1 MLDELKPPVSIRVW
15 ASSVRFSGRRSA
27 VVGQP
32 NLMTREVLIV
42 LPNGHSKTALLHGD
56 RWTLGRSTDND
67 FGFPEDSGLSRQHLA
82 LEKENDAWTVRDLR
96 SKNGT
101 YVNDQLI
108 HSKHFLSP
116 GDRIVASL
124 LTVVFEPQPKVPQ
137 VSIVFDRTRTDQ
149 GTSTE
154 TLSTSLSDL
163 ISSQTI
169 STKVGRGPSEQW
181 KTPLAAFLRAGRELS
196 QGRPLPELF
205 QVILDLSIESVGAER
220 GVLMTLE
227 NGRLAVQAS
236 CGNGFRISTT
246 VRDQVINQK
255 ASLLIRNVQD
265 DEAFRSMQS
274 IVSQGVRALM
284 AVPLQTDS
292 QVIGLIYVDT
302 SHWLREFSGDD
313 LNLLT
318 VMANVAAIRI
328 ERERLVELENAQRR
342 MASDLEQAAEIQRLF
357 LPARPPEVPGLEL
370 AGFNA
375 SCRTIG
381 GDYYDFLTY
390 PDGRLALM
398 VGDVCGKGLPAA
410 LLMMTLQA
418 RVQVLAAEPN
428 SPAVVLDRLNRVLTA
443 ASLNA
448 RFISFF
454 FSVLDPESGALIFS
468 NAGHNPPLLIRANGT
483 VEQLTG
489 GGPVLGVVPNASYEE
504 DRCVLKSGDVAV
516 LYSDGVTDAIN
527 AQDEDF
533 GETRLSEA
541 LQQVHRKSADDILS
555 AVTTAVKDWAAGT
568 PAPDDITLVVVR
580 KT

>member
-1 MLDELKPPVSIRVW
+1 V
-15 ASSVRFSGRRSA
+15 
-27 VVGQP
+27 
-32 NLMTREVLIV
+32 
-42 LPNGHSKTALLHGD
+42 
-56 RWTLGRSTDND
+56 GRSTDND

-82 LEKENDAWTVRDLR
+82 FENENGAWIVRDLG

-101 YVNDQLI
+101 YVNEHLI
-108 HSKHFLSP
+108 QSKHLLSP
-116 GDRIVASL
+116 GDRITASL
-124 LTVVFEPQPKVPQ
+124 LTVVFEPQPVKVPQ
-137 VSIVFDRTRTDQ
+137 VSIVFDRTRTDI
-149 GTSTE
+149 GPAE
-154 TLSTSLSDL
+154 TLSTSLDDV

-169 STKVGRGPSEQW
+169 LAKPARGTSEHW

-205 QVILDLSIESVGAER
+205 EVILDLSIEAVGAER

-227 NGRLAVQAS
+227 GDGLAVQAS
-236 CGNGFRISTT
+236 RGNGFRISTT
-246 VRDQVINQK
+246 VRDQVLNQK

-265 DEAFRSMQS
+265 EEAFRSMQS
-274 IVSQGVRALM
+274 IVSQGVRALI
-284 AVPLQTDS
+284 AVPLQTDN

-328 ERERLVELENAQRR
+328 ERERLAELEHSRRR
-342 MASDLEQAAEIQRLF
+342 MASELEQAAEIQQQF
-357 LPARPPEVPGLEL
+357 LPACAPQVPGLEL

-375 SCRTIG
+375 SCRTVG

-390 PDGRLALM
+390 PDGRVAVM
-398 VGDVCGKGLPAA
+398 VGDVCGKGMPAA
-410 LLMMTLQA
+410 LLMMGLQA

-428 SPAVVLDRLNRVLTA
+428 RPAVVVDRLNRVLA
-443 ASLNA
+443 AAALNT

-454 FSVLDPESGALIFS
+454 FALLDPVSGELAYS

-483 VEQLTG
+483 VEWLTE
-489 GGPVLGVVPNASYEE
+489 GGPVLGIVPNASYEE
-504 DRCVLKSGDVAV
+504 VRCDLNSGDVAL
-516 LYSDGVTDAIN
+516 LYSDGVTDSTN
-527 AQDEDF
+527 AQEEDF
-533 GETRLSEA
+533 GEERLSEVM
-541 LQQVHRKSADDILS
+541 QRVHHNSADVILS
-555 AVTTAVKDWAAGT
+555 ALTAAVKDWAAGT

>member
-1 MLDELKPPVSIRVW
+1 
-15 ASSVRFSGRRSA
+15 
-27 VVGQP
+27 
-32 NLMTREVLIV
+32 MTREVLII
-42 LPNGHSKTALLHGD
+42 LPNGQTQTAHLNSD
-56 RWTLGRSTDND
+56 SWTLGRSTDND

-82 LEKENDAWTVRDLR
+82 LEKDNGAWIVRDFG

-116 GDRIVASL
+116 GDRITASL
-124 LTVVFEPQPKVPQ
+124 LTVVFEPQPAKVPE
-137 VSIVFDRTRTDQ
+137 VSIVFDRTRTDL
-149 GTSTE
+149 GSSE
-154 TLSTSLSDL
+154 TLSTSLNDV

-169 STKVGRGPSEQW
+169 SAKPERGTSEHW

-205 QVILDLSIESVGAER
+205 EVILDLSIESVGAER

-227 NGRLAVQAS
+227 GGRLAVQAS
-236 CGNGFRISTT
+236 RGNGFRISST
-246 VRDQVINQK
+246 VRDQVLYQK

-265 DEAFRSMQS
+265 EEAFRSMQS

-284 AVPLQTDS
+284 AVPLQTDD

-328 ERERLVELENAQRR
+328 ERERLAELEHVRRR
-342 MASDLEQAAEIQRLF
+342 MASELEQAAEIQRQF
-357 LPARPPEVPGLEL
+357 LPARAPLVSGLEL

-375 SCRTIG
+375 SCRTVG

-390 PDGRLALM
+390 PDGRVAVM
-398 VGDVCGKGLPAA
+398 VGDVCGKGMPAA
-410 LLMMTLQA
+410 LLMMSLQA

-428 SPAVVLDRLNRVLTA
+428 PPAVVVDRLNRVLTA
-443 ASLNA
+443 VGLNT
-448 RFISFF
+448 RFISLFF
-454 FSVLDPESGALIFS
+454 ALFDPASGELAYS
-468 NAGHNPPLLIRANGT
+468 NAGHNPPLLIRASGK
-483 VEQLTG
+483 VEWLTG
-489 GGPVLGVVPNASYEE
+489 GGPVLGIVPDACYEE
-504 DRCVLKSGDVAV
+504 VRCILNSGDVAV
-516 LYSDGVTDAIN
+516 LYSDGVTDATN
-527 AQDEDF
+527 AHDEDF
-533 GETRLSEA
+533 GEARLSEV
-541 LQQVHRKSADDILS
+541 LQLVHHDSADSILS
-555 AVTTAVKDWAAGT
+555 ALTTAVKDWAAGT

>member
-1 MLDELKPPVSIRVW
+1 MIP
-15 ASSVRFSGRRSA
+15 
-27 VVGQP
+27 
-32 NLMTREVLIV
+32 EVLII
-42 LPNGHSKTALLHGD
+42 LPSGQTQATHLNSD

-82 LEKENDAWTVRDLR
+82 LEKDNGAWTVRDLG

-101 YVNDQLI
+101 FVNEKLI
-108 HSKHFLSP
+108 QSKHLLAP
-116 GDRIVASL
+116 GDRITASL
-124 LTVVFEPQPKVPQ
+124 LTVVFEPQAEKVPQ
-137 VSIVFDRTRTDQ
+137 VSIVFDRTRTDL
-149 GTSTE
+149 GSTV
-154 TLSTSLSDL
+154 TLSTSLTDV

-169 STKVGRGPSEQW
+169 SAKPERGTSEHW
-181 KTPLAAFLRAGRELS
+181 KSPLTAFLRAGRELS

-205 QVILDLSIESVGAER
+205 EVILDLSIESVGAER

-227 NGRLAVQAS
+227 GGRLAVQAS
-236 CGNGFRISTT
+236 RGNGFRISST
-246 VRDQVINQK
+246 VRDQVLNQK

-265 DEAFRSMQS
+265 EEAFRSMES

-284 AVPLQTDS
+284 AVPLQTDN

-328 ERERLVELENAQRR
+328 ERERLADLEHARRR
-342 MASDLEQAAEIQRLF
+342 MASELEQAAEIQRQF
-357 LPARPPEVPGLEL
+357 LPARAPQVPGLEL

-375 SCRTIG
+375 SCRTVG

-390 PDGRLALM
+390 PDDRVAVM
-398 VGDVCGKGLPAA
+398 VGDVCGKGMPAA
-410 LLMMTLQA
+410 LLMMGLQA

-428 SPAVVLDRLNRVLTA
+428 PPAVVVDRLNRVLA
-443 ASLNA
+443 AATLNT

-454 FSVLDPESGALIFS
+454 FALIDPASGELAYS
-468 NAGHNPPLLIRANGT
+468 NAGHNPPLLIRANGK
-483 VEQLTG
+483 VEWLTE
-489 GGPVLGVVPNASYEE
+489 GGPVLGIVPDASYEE
-504 DRCVLKSGDVAV
+504 VRCVLNSGDVAV
-516 LYSDGVTDAIN
+516 LYSDGVTDATN
-527 AQDEDF
+527 TREQDF
-533 GETRLSEA
+533 GEARLSEV
-541 LQQVHRKSADDILS
+541 LQQVHHDSADAILS
-555 AVTTAVKDWAAGT
+555 ALTTAVKDWAAGT